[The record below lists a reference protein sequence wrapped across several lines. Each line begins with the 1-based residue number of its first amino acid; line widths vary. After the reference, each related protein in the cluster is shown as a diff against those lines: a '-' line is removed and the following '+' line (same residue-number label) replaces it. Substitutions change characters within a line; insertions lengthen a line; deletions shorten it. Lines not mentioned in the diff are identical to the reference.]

1 MYWVGGFTS
10 DLLYE
15 YHGTFNQERV
25 IRLSAKTL
33 NNVTLKV
40 KFSEASARANVTSQ
54 ESIATSFGKLSKWYT
69 DLVNVNAFSTMYGTC
84 STAAAT
90 AAKTVACSSYKLV
103 TGATITV
110 KFTVTNTAAN
120 PTLNVNS
127 TGAKAIYYRGAAIS
141 AGYLAANRTYMF
153 RYNGAQ
159 YELVGDINTNTTYT
173 AGAGL
178 TLSGTQFKHSNSVTA
193 KTTTGLVKVAYD
205 ATGHITSTTAV
216 EKSDI
221 TALGIPGDNSD
232 KKVTQTPSS
241 YTGFRPVLLGYH
253 YGTDPSTMVD
263 DTVTDQAYVSKR
275 LYMQPSTGA
284 LYTSAN
290 YYTTSGLIS
299 TTNGVPTEST
309 DIPLI
314 MHNGTNL
321 WLGAKDG
328 SNPHINGRV
337 YVSSGYDTTT
347 AKGNSSIYIS
357 VPKDDNTGRLEN
369 YPVLHSGNYTNYC
382 TPTNIGAAAS
392 DHDHDSVYLKLTGGT
407 IASGAFGP
415 LTIKRNTTDNSAI
428 KFENS
433 TGVIGALA
441 MSSGDGFF
449 RRYNSDNSKWY
460 AILDAENYKTY
471 CTPANIG
478 AATASH
484 THQYA
489 GSASAGGAATSALKL
504 TDALGDVVIGSATNP
519 VYFKAGVPTKC
530 TYTIGKSVPSD
541 AVFTDT
547 HYTTTLKVGASATAT
562 ANASTTNGNT
572 YLNLMDNTT
581 VRDSHKIVG
590 TGGTTVTSD
599 ASGNIT
605 INSTTYTHPSYTAQT
620 GKPTAN
626 QTPAFGATFT
636 ISQVTSNATG
646 HVTAMTDR
654 TVKIPDTV
662 FGGATASAAGSKGL
676 VPTPATGDNTKFL
689 KGDGT
694 WGTPSMTIMA
704 GASTSAAGTAGAV
717 PAPAKGKQS
726 SFLRG
731 DGTWQIPTV
740 AVMTKATASAAGT
753 SGLVPAP
760 GANKQNAFL
769 RGDAT
774 WVNIENYVGMTQRPT
789 TSATKTY
796 LMGTANGP
804 SSTELA
810 VKTIC
815 DTTVFL
821 SGSAD
826 ATTLNAPKFSGNGSS
841 ITDINAG
848 YISSGTLTAA
858 RLADSG
864 ATAGTYGTAENATLA
879 PAGTFKVPK
888 ITIDTKGRI
897 TSAVN
902 VTLTL
907 PTDKKVTQTPSSYT
921 GFRPVLLGYHYGTDP
936 STMVDDTV
944 TDQAYVSKRLYMQ
957 PSTGA
962 LYTSANYYTTSG
974 LISTTNGVPTES
986 TDIPLIMHNG
996 TNLWLGAKDG
1006 SNPHI
1011 NGRVYV
1017 SSGYDTTTAKGNS
1030 SIYISVPKD
1039 DNTGRLENYPVL
1051 HSGNY
1056 TNYCT
1061 PTNIGAATSDH
1072 KHTNYI
1078 GAVAGDSD
1086 YYAMAT
1092 PAGTTSAWIRTTE
1105 KGIIPFSAGA
1115 AGSGTCAL
1123 GTATY
1128 AFASAYIDSVHGTAD
1143 KADKIKVTDTAATFT
1158 GNVLVAAKSTD
1169 NYKSAN
1175 MNTQLS
1181 VTNTTTLATL
1191 NIGTTT
1197 GDKIPGAIKLAGTDG
1212 TSANINID
1220 TGGTIPNSILGTT
1233 VRTERGQFMQS
1244 DKIKLQDC
1252 VYTTVNTDTTVQST
1266 VSWIA
1271 VAEFEVNNTSTNLV
1285 YPIKLDIA
1293 QSSRGGVTTVNIL
1306 FAEYGDTTYAT
1317 GLAKASFIG
1326 AASTEAYMIRS
1337 KESDNAKK
1345 RIWHLF
1351 VKQSSAS
1358 DNITTLSIYKPS
1370 TLIGVYA
1377 TELNH
1382 DGRLKYID
1390 SAFTSRLNSITAG
1403 TDDSFDVATKL
1414 AVLNT
1419 FTVGQSSQWTSTRV
1433 IEGMQVN
1440 GTSNRFTY
1448 CTCSTAGATK
1458 AKTATCSGYQLV
1470 TGSTVTV
1477 KFTNMNTVDSPT
1489 LNISSTG
1496 AKAIY
1501 YRGKAVTA
1509 NRFVKGGVYTFRYNG
1524 TQYDVVGDLNEE
1536 ASDTLLYSGSGSNEV
1551 TLTEAAENFNTV
1563 TIQIMTSAG
1572 TNHIIT
1578 AQTSSPSGTYT
1589 WCPIVL
1595 DPPRSGT
1602 QQYVRFTT
1610 AYVYTTGTTLKV
1622 LDSKAGQININTG
1635 ESSIGA
1641 ASTFSVLNV
1650 WGHR

>member
-1 MYWVGGFTS
+1 MSV
-10 DLLYE
+10 
-15 YHGTFNQERV
+15 
-25 IRLSAKTL
+25 KTL

-40 KFSEASARANVTSQ
+40 KFSEASAHANITSQ

-69 DLVNVNAFSTMYGTC
+69 DLVNVNAFSTMYGAC

-90 AAKTVACSSYKLV
+90 VAKTVACSSYKLV

-110 KFTVTNTAAN
+110 KFTTTNTAAS

-153 RYNGAQ
+153 RYNGTQ

-173 AGAGL
+173 AGSGL
-178 TLSGTQFKHSNSVTA
+178 TLSNSQFKHSNSVTA
-193 KTTTGLVKVAYD
+193 KTSAGLVKVSYD
-205 ATGHITSTTAV
+205 ATGHITGSTAV
-216 EKSDI
+216 TKSDI
-221 TALGIPGDNSD
+221 TALGIPSDNSD
-232 KKVTQTPSS
+232 KKVTQTPSA

-253 YGTDPSTMVD
+253 YGTDPTTMI
-263 DTVTDQAYVSKR
+263 DTDVTEQAYVSKK

-290 YYTTSGLIS
+290 YYTTSGLLS
-299 TTNGVPTEST
+299 TTNGVPTDST

-347 AKGNSSIYIS
+347 SKGNPTIYIS

-382 TPTNIGAAAS
+382 TPTNIGAATS

-407 IASGAFGP
+407 IASGSFGP
-415 LTIKRNTTDNSAI
+415 LTIKRNTSDNAAI

-449 RRYNSDNSKWY
+449 RRYNSDNSKSSI
-460 AILDAENYKTY
+460 ILDAENYKTY

-504 TDALGDVVIGSATNP
+504 TNASGDVVIGSATAP
-519 VYFKAGVPTKC
+519 VYFKSGVPTKC
-530 TYTIGKSVPSD
+530 TYTLGKSVPSD

-547 HYTTTLKVGASATAT
+547 HYTTSLKVGNSATAT
-562 ANASTTNGNT
+562 ANKSTTNGNT

-590 TGGTTVTSD
+590 SGGTTVTSD
-599 ASGNIT
+599 ASGTIT
-605 INSTTYTHPSYTAQT
+605 IDSTTYTHPTYTAQT

-626 QTPAFGATFT
+626 QTPTFGTTFT
-636 ISQVTSNATG
+636 ISQVTSDATG
-646 HVTAMTDR
+646 HVTAMTDH

-662 FGGATASAAGSKGL
+662 FGGATASGAGSNGL
-676 VPTPATGDNTKFL
+676 VPAPASGDNTKFL

-694 WGTPSMTIMA
+694 WGKPSMTIMT

-731 DGTWQIPTV
+731 DGTWQTPTV

-774 WVNIENYVGMTQRPT
+774 WVNLENYVGMTQRPT
-789 TSATKTY
+789 TGGTKTY
-796 LMGTANGP
+796 LMGTANEP
-804 SSTELA
+804 SSAELA

-826 ATTLNAPKFSGNGSS
+826 ATTLTAPKFSGNGSS

-848 YISSGTLTAA
+848 HITAGTLASE
-858 RLADSG
+858 RLANSG
-864 ATAGTYGTAENATLA
+864 ATAGTYGTTENATLT

-888 ITIDTKGRI
+888 IVIDAKGRV
-897 TSAVN
+897 TSAAN

-907 PTDKKVTQTPSSYT
+907 PTDKRVTQTPTSYT
-921 GFRPVLLGYHYGTDP
+921 GFRPILLGYHYGTDP
-936 STMVDDTV
+936 STMVDAAV
-944 TDQAYVSKRLYMQ
+944 TDQAYVSSKLYMQ

-962 LYTSANYYTTSG
+962 LYTSANYYSAKG
-974 LISTTNGVPTES
+974 ALISTTNGVP
-986 TDIPLIMHNG
+986 DGAVNIPMIYHNG
-996 TNLWLGAKDG
+996 TNLWIGADGGSTPQVLG
-1006 SNPHI
+1006 S
-1011 NGRVYV
+1011 VYI
-1017 SSGYDTTTAKGNS
+1017 SAGYNNTTTKGNS
-1030 SIYISVPKD
+1030 TIYISVPND

-1061 PTNIGAATSDH
+1061 PANIGAAAVAH
-1072 KHTNYI
+1072 NHTNYI

-1105 KGIIPFSAGA
+1105 KGIIPFSAA
-1115 AGSGTCAL
+1115 ASGSGTCAL
-1123 GTATY
+1123 GTSTY

-1143 KADKIKVTDTAATFT
+1143 KADKIKIADTAATFT

-1169 NYKSAN
+1169 NYKSAK
-1175 MNTQLS
+1175 MDTRLS
-1181 VTNTTTLATL
+1181 VDNTTTLATL
-1191 NIGTTT
+1191 NIGTTI
-1197 GDKIPGAIKLAGTDG
+1197 GDKIPGAIKLAGANG
-1212 TSANINID
+1212 TSANIKID
-1220 TGGTIPNSILGTT
+1220 TDSTGPDSILGTA
-1233 VRTERGQFMQS
+1233 VRTERGQLMQS
-1244 DKIKLQDC
+1244 DVIKLQDC
-1252 VYTTVNTDTTVQST
+1252 TYTTANTDTRVQST
-1266 VSWIA
+1266 VSWIE
-1271 VAEFEVNNTSTNLV
+1271 VAYFEVPNTATNLV

-1293 QSSRGGVTTVNIL
+1293 QSARGGVTTVNIL
-1306 FAEYGDTTYAT
+1306 FAEYGDATYTT

-1326 AASTEAYMIRS
+1326 AATTEAYMIRS
-1337 KESDNAKK
+1337 KGSDGANR
-1345 RIWHLF
+1345 RIWYLF

-1358 DNITTLSIYKPS
+1358 DNITTLGVYKPS
-1370 TLIGVYA
+1370 TLTGIFAEASNYIHRLVY
-1377 TELNH
+1377 T
-1382 DGRLKYID
+1382 DT
-1390 SAFTSRLNSITAG
+1390 SFTGMLTNISAG
-1403 TDDSFDVATKL
+1403 TQDTFDLATKL
-1414 AVLNT
+1414 TVLNT
-1419 FTVGQSSQWTSTRV
+1419 FTVGQSTQWAATRV

-1440 GTSNRFTY
+1440 GTANRFTY

-1458 AKTATCSGYQLV
+1458 AKTATCTGYKLI
-1470 TGSTVTV
+1470 TGATVTV
-1477 KFTNMNTVDSPT
+1477 KFSNTNTVNSPT

-1496 AKAIY
+1496 AKVIY

-1536 ASDTLLYSGSGSNEV
+1536 AADALLYSGSGSNEV
-1551 TLTEAAENFNTV
+1551 TLTEAAEHFNTV
-1563 TIQIMTSAG
+1563 TIQLMTSAG
-1572 TNHIIT
+1572 TNHIVT

-1589 WCPIVL
+1589 WCPIVF

-1610 AYVYTTGTTLKV
+1610 AYVYTLGTTLKV
-1622 LDSKAGQININTG
+1622 IASKTGQINVNNG
-1635 ESSIGA
+1635 ESSVGSNILE
-1641 ASTFSVLNV
+1641 FSVLNV

>member
-1 MYWVGGFTS
+1 M
-10 DLLYE
+10 
-15 YHGTFNQERV
+15 
-25 IRLSAKTL
+25 SAKTL

-40 KFSEASARANVTSQ
+40 KFSEASTHANITSQ

-110 KFTVTNTAAN
+110 KFTTTNTAAS

-153 RYNGAQ
+153 RYNGTQ

-173 AGAGL
+173 AGSGL
-178 TLSGTQFKHSNSVTA
+178 TLSNSQFKHSNSVTA
-193 KTTTGLVKVAYD
+193 KTSAGLFKVSYD
-205 ATGHITSTTAV
+205 ATGHITGSSAV
-216 EKSDI
+216 TKSDI
-221 TALGIPGDNSD
+221 TALGIPSDNSD
-232 KKVTQTPSS
+232 KKVTQTPSA
-241 YTGFRPVLLGYH
+241 YVGFRPVLLGYH
-253 YGTDPSTMVD
+253 YGTDPTTMI
-263 DTVTDQAYVSKR
+263 DTDVTEQAYVSKK

-290 YYTTSGLIS
+290 YYTTSGLLS
-299 TTNGVPTEST
+299 TTNGVPTDST

-328 SNPHINGRV
+328 SSPHINGRV
-337 YVSSGYDTTT
+337 YVSSGYNTTT
-347 AKGNSSIYIS
+347 SKGNSTIYIS
-357 VPKDDNTGRLEN
+357 VPNDDNTGRLEN
-369 YPVLHSGNYTNYC
+369 YPVLHSGNYTDYC
-382 TPTNIGAAAS
+382 TPANIGAAAS
-392 DHDHDSVYLKLTGGT
+392 DHDHDSVYLKLAGGT
-407 IASGAFGP
+407 IASGSFGP
-415 LTIKRNTTDNSAI
+415 LTIKRNTSDNSAI

-449 RRYNSDNSKWY
+449 RRYNSDNSKSSI
-460 AILDAENYKTY
+460 ILDAENYKTY

-484 THQYA
+484 THHYA

-504 TDALGDVVIGSATNP
+504 TNASGDVVIGSATNP
-519 VYFKAGVPTKC
+519 VYFTAGVPTKC
-530 TYTIGKSVPSD
+530 TYTLGKSVPSD

-547 HYTTTLKVGASATAT
+547 HYTTTLKVGNSATAT
-562 ANASTTNGNT
+562 TNKSTTNGNT

-581 VRDSHKIVG
+581 VRDSHKIIG
-590 TGGTTVTSD
+590 SGGTTVTSD
-599 ASGNIT
+599 ASGTIT
-605 INSTTYTHPSYTAQT
+605 IDSTTYTHPTYTAQT

-646 HVTAMTDR
+646 HVTAMTDH
-654 TVKIPDTV
+654 TVKIPDTT
-662 FGGATASAAGSKGL
+662 FGGATASGAGSKGL
-676 VPTPATGDNTKFL
+676 VPKPAAGDNTKFL

-694 WGTPSMTIMA
+694 WSTPSHVIMT
-704 GASTSAAGTAGAV
+704 GASASTAGTSGSV
-717 PAPAKGKQS
+717 PAPAAGKQS

-731 DGTWQIPTV
+731 D
-740 AVMTKATASAAGT
+740 
-753 SGLVPAP
+753 
-760 GANKQNAFL
+760 
-769 RGDAT
+769 AT
-774 WVNIENYVGMTQRPT
+774 WASIENYVGMTQRPT
-789 TSATKTY
+789 ASAAKTY
-796 LMGTANGP
+796 LMGATHAP
-804 SSTELA
+804 ASTESA
-810 VKTIC
+810 IKTIC

-826 ATTLNAPKFSGNGSS
+826 ATTLNAPKFSGDGGS
-841 ITDINAG
+841 ITGINAG
-848 YISSGTLTAA
+848 HISAGTIAVT
-858 RLADSG
+858 RLANSG
-864 ATAGTYGTAENATLA
+864 ATAGTYGTTENATLA
-879 PAGTFKVPK
+879 PAGTFQVPK
-888 ITIDTKGRI
+888 ITIDAKGRV
-897 TSAVN
+897 TSAAN

-907 PTDKKVTQTPSSYT
+907 PTDKRVTQTPTSYT
-921 GFRPVLLGYHYGTDP
+921 GFRPILLGYHYGTDP
-936 STMVDDTV
+936 STMVDAAV
-944 TDQAYVSKRLYMQ
+944 TDQAYVSSKLYMQ

-962 LYTSANYYTTSG
+962 LYTSANYYSAKG
-974 LISTTNGVPTES
+974 ALISTTNGVPDGATS
-986 TDIPLIMHNG
+986 IPMIYHNG
-996 TNLWLGAKDG
+996 TNLWIGADGGSTPQVLG
-1006 SNPHI
+1006 S
-1011 NGRVYV
+1011 VYI
-1017 SSGYDTTTAKGNS
+1017 SAGYNNTAMKGNS
-1030 SIYISVPKD
+1030 TIYISVPND

-1061 PTNIGAATSDH
+1061 PANIGAAASDH

-1078 GAVAGDSD
+1078 GAVVGDSA

-1092 PAGTTSAWIRTTE
+1092 PAGTTSVWIRTTE

-1169 NYKSAN
+1169 DYKSAN
-1175 MNTQLS
+1175 MNTRLS
-1181 VTNTTTLATL
+1181 VDNTTTLATL

-1212 TSANINID
+1212 TSASINID
-1220 TGGTIPNSILGTT
+1220 TDGADSNSVWGTT

-1244 DKIKLQDC
+1244 DLIRLQDA
-1252 VYTTVNTDTTVQST
+1252 VYTTANTDTRVQSA
-1266 VSWIA
+1266 VSWIE
-1271 VAEFEVNNTSTNLV
+1271 VAYFEVSNTATNLL

-1293 QSSRGGVTTVNIL
+1293 QSARGGVTTVNIL
-1306 FAEYGDTTYAT
+1306 FAEYGDTTYTT

-1326 AASTEAYMIRS
+1326 AATTEAYMIR
-1337 KESDNAKK
+1337 AKATGNSNK
-1345 RIWHLF
+1345 RIWYLF
-1351 VKQSSAS
+1351 VKQASAS
-1358 DNITTLSIYKPS
+1358 DNITTLGVYKPS
-1370 TLIGVYA
+1370 TLTRILA
-1377 TELNH
+1377 EASNDTH
-1382 DGRLKYID
+1382 RLIYTD
-1390 SAFTSRLNSITAG
+1390 TSFTGMLTNISAG
-1403 TDDSFDVATKL
+1403 THDVFDSATKL

-1419 FTVGQSSQWTSTRV
+1419 YTVGQASNWVTTRV
-1433 IEGMQVN
+1433 LEGMQVN
-1440 GTSNRFTY
+1440 GTANRFTY

-1458 AKTATCSGYQLV
+1458 AKTATCSGYRLV

-1477 KFTNMNTVDSPT
+1477 KFSKTNTVNSPT

-1536 ASDTLLYSGSGSNEV
+1536 AADALLYSGSGSNEV

-1563 TIQIMTSAG
+1563 TIQLMTSAG
-1572 TNHIIT
+1572 TNHIVT

-1589 WCPIVL
+1589 WCPIVF

-1610 AYVYTTGTTLKV
+1610 AYVYTLGTTLKV
-1622 LDSKAGQININTG
+1622 TASKTGQININNG
-1635 ESSIGA
+1635 ESSVGA
-1641 ASTFSVLNV
+1641 NILEFSVLNV